1 MGWSITA
8 ETVKPIT
15 DALASGLDVLV
26 PVGIGVMAVMIGIT
40 LIPKVI
46 YRFI

>member
-1 MGWSITA
+1 MWTISAEAIAPIQTA
-8 ETVKPIT
+8 
-15 DALASGLDVLV
+15 LSSGLDVLV